1 MKKKI
6 LSLLLV
12 FSSLALN
19 VQAAY
24 TAADIDY
31 SDELSEIKSLMEQCD
46 AKGIT
51 YDYESINYHTI
62 ERFEGYIK
70 QDINDGIAEDI
81 INYNVSVMDDLCAET
96 VSALTSYLNGTVK
109 PKKVSLPD
117 MSNTAVSE
125 KEFISGNKPV
135 YSIGYGHGSN
145 IFEEIQ
151 NMNKFGASNVQVEIG
166 PTEYIDYLG
175 SFNVKSSAEY
185 THEIETKTVHGG
197 NFALKTVVTSPT
209 SSNVYYRMTQEIACS
224 PNTTYEFGAFAKIK
238 DNSTNGLS
246 VKLFGNDWDWDTS
259 VAMSPCSDWTEYSG
273 SFTTTSTQT
282 KLVFSIIVE
291 GEAEC
296 YFDDMYVRKTGTT
309 DNILV
314 NGNMEG
320 AYKSKLDT
328 VKKALVNAEKNNVG
342 INLLLSPHYFPEKVA
357 DVEYNTNAY
366 GFLKYNINSDAA
378 KVVVEDHIRRIVSEV
393 KDYTALSSIIL
404 TNEPEFITTDYP
416 DFYNP
421 LFRAWLKE
429 KHGTIGT
436 LNTAYNLSEGFFG
449 IGKTSYDSFNDI
461 VMPTSSSDYS
471 KAIYYDWILFNDEIS
486 AKWHK
491 WMADIV
497 KEYTDIPL
505 SIKVM
510 NTFRWAGE
518 SSDKFELRRGTDI
531 ELFDEFTDLGGND
544 VYDVY
549 NDPYSYWVGMMF
561 YDYMSSVTGKPLYNS
576 ETHLIQDGNKSPGTA
591 YEPETAAHSANH
603 MWTSAMHG
611 VSMHS
616 MWIWA
621 HVNSS
626 SNQAFQSVLTRPDA
640 VADIGKTALDMSRL
654 SNEISEMRANDAKV
668 ALFYSKPTRVYT
680 NNHMLYTYRVYQA
693 LINAGVKVGFVSE
706 NSLDKLPNYDIL
718 IMGNVTNGTADAVS
732 AVESFMTN
740 GGKVLYFGNPMTK
753 NEYNVS
759 KSNNIASNANS
770 TSSTAT
776 ATSGYTFTNGDGIV
790 SAVNSFISSNLD
802 NRVELRYADGTK
814 PAMLDWQYSI
824 NDTRVLVN
832 VTNLEYDTPKEI
844 EVYLDG
850 EKLTGMKEL
859 RSGQTDISKTTL
871 NGFEPQLLEYRFI
884 VIPDTPA
891 VIDEIDVD
899 INNKEIN
906 WGISNILYEGA
917 DVYKLSN
924 TAKFKKVATVSGTS
938 YAYSEPGIYML
949 KPVLGTTETD
959 GKWIY
964 AGSSDAIKLSAA
976 DESTDSSFN
985 CRIDAVNSASG
996 YVHAVIKVEI
1006 LDANGNII
1014 AYHYNDTNIKGDKT
1028 DSFRISKPL
1037 DKNAVSAVV
1046 YAVDSEETQNPISEK
1061 ITIEL

>member
-1 MKKKI
+1 MFKIKKSVMSLI
-6 LSLLLV
+6 LAI
-12 FSSLALN
+12 ALILPSVN
-19 VQAAY
+19 LSTAQAAG
-24 TAADIDY
+24 DIDGWTVTY
-31 SDELSEIKSLMEQCD
+31 HGDIDAKVSIDNEIYYSGDGALKVEINTPVLGNVYVEVTQQVPVEAGKKYYVGAKVKGENVTRCDLIVNWGTRYNVNQFGSTFDWTNFEYLYRATETGTVTWRITQEGFADGIWVDEAVFIDVETGENLLKNPGFDGAAGSGGEIVAGSISDENLSNDELYARILKADSFAVSDMNKVLGGFKYIPVYQ
-46 AKGIT
+46 AKNIT
-51 YDYESINYHTI
+51 IDGNTDDWTDYDSVEMPTLSNQYQVY
-62 ERFEGYIK
+62 
-70 QDINDGIAEDI
+70 INDGRLMDVKANCKFCYDDKYLYMLIESEDDIYHYLYGSGQYWQGDSLQMSVSTMDEGYGTEIGLAVNPENGDLDVWGLGKTVTPVQAKGSHEGTHTVYEFAFPWDAKFSGVPEKMKFDILVNDNDGDGRRYCAELSPGISEGKTNSKFPVLEFVPGEKDWYGWIQSRSGTDLISGTDYIFDYFI
-81 INYNVSVMDDLCAET
+81 INKSDE
-96 VSALTSYLNGTVK
+96 
-109 PKKVSLPD
+109 
-117 MSNTAVSE
+117 E
-125 KEFISGNKPV
+125 KEFKVIDPDGKTETV
-135 YSIGYGHGSN
+135 
-145 IFEEIQ
+145 
-151 NMNKFGASNVQVEIG
+151 KVQGQTGIKRSTV
-166 PTEYIDYLG
+166 
-175 SFNVKSSAEY
+175 FNFDE
-185 THEIETKTVHGG
+185 
-197 NFALKTVVTSPT
+197 
-209 SSNVYYRMTQEIACS
+209 
-224 PNTTYEFGAFAKIK
+224 
-238 DNSTNGLS
+238 
-246 VKLFGNDWDWDTS
+246 
-259 VAMSPCSDWTEYSG
+259 
-273 SFTTTSTQT
+273 
-282 KLVFSIIVE
+282 E
-291 GEAEC
+291 GEFSAGIQIEA
-296 YFDDMYVRKTGTT
+296 DGTT
-309 DNILV
+309 A
-314 NGNMEG
+314 E
-320 AYKSKLDT
+320 AT
-328 VKKALVNAEKNNVG
+328 VDATISLPPATE
-342 INLLLSPHYFPEKVA
+342 
-357 DVEYNTNAY
+357 D
-366 GFLKYNINSDAA
+366 DAA
-378 KVVVEDHIRRIVSEV
+378 
-393 KDYTALSSIIL
+393 
-404 TNEPEFITTDYP
+404 
-416 DFYNP
+416 
-421 LFRAWLKE
+421 
-429 KHGTIGT
+429 
-436 LNTAYNLSEGFFG
+436 
-449 IGKTSYDSFNDI
+449 
-461 VMPTSSSDYS
+461 
-471 KAIYYDWILFNDEIS
+471 
-486 AKWHK
+486 
-491 WMADIV
+491 
-497 KEYTDIPL
+497 
-505 SIKVM
+505 
-510 NTFRWAGE
+510 
-518 SSDKFELRRGTDI
+518 
-531 ELFDEFTDLGGND
+531 
-544 VYDVY
+544 
-549 NDPYSYWVGMMF
+549 
-561 YDYMSSVTGKPLYNS
+561 
-576 ETHLIQDGNKSPGTA
+576 
-591 YEPETAAHSANH
+591 
-603 MWTSAMHG
+603 
-611 VSMHS
+611 

-626 SNQAFQSVLTRPDA
+626 SSQASQSVLTRPDA
-640 VADIGKTALDMSRL
+640 VADIGKTALDMTRL
-654 SNEISEMRANDAKV
+654 SADISEMRANDAKV

-680 NNHMLYTYRVYQA
+680 NNHMLYTYRIYQA

-899 INNKEIN
+899 VNNKEIS

-924 TAKFKKVATVSGTS
+924 AAKFKKVATVSGTS

-964 AGSSDAIKLSAA
+964 AGSSDAIKLSAK

-1006 LDANGNII
+1006 LDANGNIV
-1014 AYHYNDTNIKGDKT
+1014 AYHYNDTNIKGGKT
-1028 DSFRISKPL
+1028 DSFRVSKPL